1 MAGFQK
7 SVTVNPAYAV
17 EGDFASDNPR
27 ANVLNSPED
36 GLTAGAVGVTIG
48 RFAWV
53 NQADQTVRNNG
64 TGAPDGF
71 VARHMNALINAL
83 TEEASMLIPAGRTL
97 ALHSKG
103 DFWAKTKTVA
113 TVGQKVFASTTT
125 GEVSTGAAGASVGG
139 HVETAFVV
147 ATAAGANELIKI
159 TTNK

>member
-7 SVTVNPAYAV
+7 AVTIQPTYAV
-17 EGDFASDNPR
+17 EGDFASSNPY
-27 ANVLNSPED
+27 ATLLNSPED
-36 GLTAGAVGVTIG
+36 GLSAGTGGAVVG
-48 RFAWV
+48 RFGWV
-53 NQADQTVRNNG
+53 NQINQTVSNAG
-64 TGAPDGF
+64 ATAPDGF
-71 VARHMNALINAL
+71 ISRNYNALINTLSA
-83 TEEASMLIPAGRTL
+83 ESSMTIPAGRTL

-125 GEVSTGAAGASVGG
+125 GEVSTGAAGASVSG

-147 ATAAGANELIKI
+147 ATAAGVNELIKI

>member
-1 MAGFQK
+1 MAGFQNT
-7 SVTVNPAYAV
+7 VTVNPAYAV

-36 GLTAGAVGVTIG
+36 GLTAGAGGVTIG

-53 NQADQTVRNNG
+53 KQANQTVSNNG

-71 VARHMNALINAL
+71 ISRHYNALINAL

-125 GEVSTGAAGASVGG
+125 GEISTGTAGATVSGS
-139 HVETAFVV
+139 VETSFYV
-147 ATAAGANELIKI
+147 ASAGGANELIKI
-159 TTNK
+159 TSWK

>member
-1 MAGFQK
+1 M
-7 SVTVNPAYAV
+7 
-17 EGDFASDNPR
+17 
-27 ANVLNSPED
+27 
-36 GLTAGAVGVTIG
+36 TIG